1 MANLS
6 FSEVRDRCIEIIKTT
21 ADIPE
26 ELRDALILQISEPH
40 YDAAIPPEFNLK
52 FENSDFEIDAAVAS
66 HFLHSGFA
74 AHQQAYAGI
83 YADNSRFDNAAVAI
97 LVGDALLP
105 LAHHSGTE

>member
-1 MANLS
+1 MAY
-6 FSEVRDRCIEIIKTT
+6 VRKATGT
-21 ADIPE
+21 AAN
-26 ELRDALILQISEPH
+26 DAGQLLPH
-40 YDAAIPPEFNLK
+40 CPHVFTKSAPTAFL
-52 FENSDFEIDAAVAS
+52 FQENSDFEIDAAVAS